1 MEMNV
6 IDVLGTFLEY
16 RLRRAEELLTYLK
29 C

>member
-16 RLRRAEELLTYLK
+16 RLRRVEELSTYLK